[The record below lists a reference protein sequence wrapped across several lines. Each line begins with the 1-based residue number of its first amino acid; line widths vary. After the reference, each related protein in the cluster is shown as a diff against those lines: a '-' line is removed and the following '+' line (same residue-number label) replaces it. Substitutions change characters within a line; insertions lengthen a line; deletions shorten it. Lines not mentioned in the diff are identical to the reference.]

1 MPPAVRAPSSA
12 PLGSPLART
21 LGVLGSF
28 GRARGCSLRSGGRSR
43 AAPLGSPL
51 ARTLGALGSFG
62 RARGSAAAACSARQW
77 WQGGSGRKPT
87 QNKKGAKADLMRRPC
102 GGVVRSAHVVRGQGE
117 RLAVRVSGALRARC
131 TRAANVVPWG
141 LARVAKRAPFG
152 VGVRPQTC
160 DPPRTRRRGCAAAP
174 LRDSLATPN

>member
-1 MPPAVRAPSSA
+1 MRQRATR
-12 PLGSPLART
+12 ARPT
-21 LGVLGSF
+21 ARV
-28 GRARGCSLRSGGRSR
+28 ARGCESEREPRATAAVGGGHGKR
-43 AAPLGSPL
+43 AAMVAGWQRPQ
-51 ARTLGALGSFG
+51 
-62 RARGSAAAACSARQW
+62 ACD
-77 WQGGSGRKPT
+77 
-87 QNKKGAKADLMRRPC
+87 KKGAKADLMRRPC